1 MDLNL
6 EKKYVKANIFDGP
19 ASGFVIMDTLNNPK
33 FPIAATILDRTKFDT
48 TTILKE
54 YRKVYGITKSE
65 IFMPWHFQVELV
77 DRDYIIQNTRPINY
91 KTPFKEYNDRIIIC
105 LVGNSQE
112 DVYMPDIYKKIANI
126 CIKPFSNGRIEKVP
140 IDNIKFL
147 TGKAFMKNMLFKHL

>member
-1 MDLNL
+1 MDINL

-19 ASGFVIMDTLNNPK
+19 AFGFVIMDTLNNPE
-33 FPIAATILDRTKFDT
+33 FPIAATILDKTKFDS

-54 YRKVYGITKSE
+54 YRKVYRLTKME

-91 KTPFKEYNDRIIIC
+91 KTPFKEFENYIIIC
-105 LVGNSQE
+105 LVGNSNE

-126 CIKPFSNGRIEKVP
+126 CIKPFSNGRIEKVQ
-140 IDNIKFL
+140 IENIKFL
-147 TGKAFMKNMLFKHL
+147 TGKSFFKKELFKHL